1 MNNVEKANQLINIY
15 KKKIKHN
22 NNIINAMYDTI
33 NSYLL
38 PYKYFKKMN
47 ILPLNIVEGE
57 IDKYFDIKDLLLENY
72 KCIHYHQIRDD
83 DDDNIDINNFEYNL
97 LCKYTLPRLI
107 DDAFHFIYIDSYMN
121 DDDETLINF
130 SKIYNI
136 PKKFLNTH
144 SVNSELVK
152 NFKYYNDKKIID
164 ANKIKT
170 LKNSLDNKI
179 KAYID
184 TKRCYNEKNERVNN
198 EIKNLLKNKVPI
210 ENFPKEIKKLTTYFI
225 SRYDIIQ
232 YDIYYDVKFCKK
244 VVKYKDDTA
253 YDEKFCYMKIEDFK
267 TMLDNYLYELEYY

>member
-1 MNNVEKANQLINIY
+1 MNAVETSKQQINIY
-15 KKKIKHN
+15 KKRIKHN

-83 DDDNIDINNFEYNL
+83 DDDNVDINNFEYNL
-97 LCKYTLPRLI
+97 LCEYTLPRLI
-107 DDAFHFIYIDSYMN
+107 DDAFHSIYINSYMN

-136 PKKFLNTH
+136 PKKFLDTH
-144 SVNSELVK
+144 KVNSELVK

-184 TKRCYNEKNERVNN
+184 TKRCYNNIYDNKIELIKLYLKDRVS
-198 EIKNLLKNKVPI
+198 I
-210 ENFPKEIKKLTTYFI
+210 ENLPKNIKKLTTYFI
-225 SRYDIIQ
+225 GYD
-232 YDIYYDVKFCKK
+232 DIRSDDYFYDVKVCKK
-244 VVKYKDDTA
+244 VVKYKDDS
-253 YDEKFCYMKIEDFK
+253 YDEKFYYMKIEDFK
-267 TMLDNYLYELEYY
+267 NMLDNYLYKLEYY